1 MGDQFSTNI
10 LLYHTFSVLIMF
22 QTAQVTFNALKVTS
36 NDVDA
41 TAELLVIHKQL
52 KSSTD
57 K

>member
-57 K
+57 